1 MSDGQRELPQARAWL
16 VTVDMGYGHQRAA
29 YPLARIA
36 QGGII
41 NANHYPGMPD
51 SDRQVFADLERF
63 YNAVSRFKRVPL
75 LGPLA
80 FRLYDRFQA
89 IPAFDPRKDL
99 SRPTL
104 QVLGAT
110 RLIRRRN
117 WGRSLVEELWAR
129 EKLPYLTTFFSTAH
143 MADLHGYPGPIYC
156 VVCDADCSRDWV
168 AANPRSS
175 RISYFAPTPRV
186 CERLALYGVPEERI
200 QLTGFPLPEENLG
213 WPDFGTLRADTALRL
228 AALDPRRS
236 FLGPNAEAVL
246 AALAPG
252 QPSPLPSRPPRP
264 LTVLFAVGGAGAQAD
279 IGLTAAAA
287 LAARIRDGAVSLVL
301 VAGVS
306 ERVREIFREGLRSA
320 GLQQLEGRGLEIL
333 YEPDKQSYF
342 QRFNRRLRETDVL
355 WTKPSELSFYTALG
369 LPILMAPTI
378 GSQEDFNREWLLGL
392 EAGIDQGDMRDFE
405 RWFFELLDSGAL
417 ARAAFNG
424 FSRAPRQGTYHI
436 IRRLAETA

>member
-1 MSDGQRELPQARAWL
+1 MSDAERELPQARAWL

-36 QGGII
+36 QGGVID
-41 NANHYPGMPD
+41 ANHYPGMPD
-51 SDRQVFADLERF
+51 SDQQVFADLERF
-63 YNAVSRFKRVPL
+63 YNTVSRFKRVPL
-75 LGPLA
+75 VGPLA
-80 FRLYDRFQA
+80 FRIYDRFQA
-89 IPAFDPRKDL
+89 IPPFDPRKDL

-117 WGRSLVEELWAR
+117 WGRSLVEGLWAR

-156 VVCDADCSRDWV
+156 VICDADCSRDWV
-168 AANPRSS
+168 AANARAS
-175 RISYFAPTPRV
+175 RIFYFAPTPRV
-186 CERLALYGVPEERI
+186 CERLKLYGVPEERI

-213 WPDFGTLRADTALRL
+213 WPDFDILRADTASRL
-228 AALDPRRS
+228 AALDPQRR

-252 QPSPLPSRPPRP
+252 QPSPGGKQPPRP
-264 LTVLFAVGGAGAQAD
+264 LTLLFAVGGAGAQAD
-279 IGLTAAAA
+279 IGLQAAAA
-287 LAARIRDGAVSLVL
+287 LADRIRGGAVRLVL

-306 ERVREIFREGLRSA
+306 ERVRSIFREGLA
-320 GLQQLEGRGLEIL
+320 AEGLQELEGRGLEIL
-333 YEPDKQSYF
+333 YEPDKQRYF
-342 QRFNRRLRETDVL
+342 QKFNQRLREADIL
-355 WTKPSELSFYTALG
+355 WTKPSELSFYAALG

-392 EAGIDQGDMRDFE
+392 EAGLDQGDMRDFE

-436 IRRLAETA
+436 IRRLAQTA

>member
-1 MSDGQRELPQARAWL
+1 MSEGQRELPDARAWL

-36 QGGII
+36 QGGVI

-63 YNAVSRFKRVPL
+63 YNTVSRFKRVPL

-80 FRLYDRFQA
+80 FRIYDRFQA
-89 IPAFDPRKDL
+89 IPPFDPHRDL

-117 WGRSLVEELWAR
+117 WGRSLIEGLWTK
-129 EKLPYLTTFFSTAH
+129 EHLPYLSTFFSTAH

-168 AANPRSS
+168 AADPRSS
-175 RISYFAPTPRV
+175 RIFYFAPTPRV
-186 CERLALYGVPEERI
+186 CERLKLYGVPPERI

-213 WPDFGTLRADTALRL
+213 YPGFDILRADTAFRL
-228 AALDPRRS
+228 ANLDPERR
-236 FLGPNAEAVL
+236 FLGPNAEQVL
-246 AALAPG
+246 AALAPDRRP
-252 QPSPLPSRPPRP
+252 QRPPRP

-279 IGLTAAAA
+279 IGLQAAA
-287 LAARIRDGAVSLVL
+287 LLARRIRGGQLRLVL

-306 ERVREIFREGLRSA
+306 ERVREIFREGLAAA
-320 GLQQLEGRGLEIL
+320 GLQELEGHGLEIL
-333 YEPDKQSYF
+333 YEPDKQRYF
-342 QRFNRRLRETDVL
+342 QKFNLTLRETDIL
-355 WTKPSELSFYTALG
+355 WTKPSELSFYAALG

-405 RWFFELLDSGAL
+405 RWFFELLASGAL

-424 FSRAPRQGTYHI
+424 FSRAPRQGTYSI
-436 IRRLAETA
+436 IRRLAQPV

>member
-1 MSDGQRELPQARAWL
+1 VSETERELPDARAWL

-36 QGGII
+36 EGGVI

-51 SDRQVFADLERF
+51 SDRQVFAELERF

-75 LGPLA
+75 VGPLA
-80 FRLYDRFQA
+80 FRLYDRLQA
-89 IPAFDPRKDL
+89 IPPFDPRRDL

-104 QVLGAT
+104 QVRGAT

-117 WGRSLVEELWAR
+117 WGRSLIEELWAR
-129 EKLPYLTTFFSTAH
+129 EKLPYLSTFFSTAH

-156 VVCDADCSRDWV
+156 VICDADCSRDWV
-168 AANPRSS
+168 AADPRSS
-175 RISYFAPTPRV
+175 RIFYFAPTPRV
-186 CERLALYGVPEERI
+186 CERLKLYGVPPERI

-213 WPDFGTLRADTALRL
+213 WPDFDILRADTAFRL
-228 AALDPRRS
+228 AALDPKRR
-236 FLGPNAEAVL
+236 FLGPNAEQVL
-246 AALAPG
+246 SALAPDRAP
-252 QPSPLPSRPPRP
+252 QRPPRP
-264 LTVLFAVGGAGAQAD
+264 LTVLFAVGGAGAQAE
-279 IGLTAAAA
+279 IGLQAAAA
-287 LAARIRDGAVSLVL
+287 LAGRIRDGTARLVL

-306 ERVREIFREGLRSA
+306 EQVRRIFREGLASE
-320 GLQQLEGRGLEIL
+320 GLQQLEGRGVEIL
-333 YEPDKQSYF
+333 YEPDKQRYF
-342 QRFNRRLRETDVL
+342 QEFNQRLREADIL
-355 WTKPSELSFYTALG
+355 WTKPSELSFYAALG

-392 EAGIDQGDMRDFE
+392 EAGIDQGDMRDFQ
-405 RWFFELLDSGAL
+405 RWFFDLLDSGDL

-436 IRRLAETA
+436 IRRLAQTA

>member
-1 MSDGQRELPQARAWL
+1 MSEGQRELPDARSWL

-36 QGGII
+36 QGGVI

-63 YNAVSRFKRVPL
+63 YNTVSRFKRVPL
-75 LGPLA
+75 LGPLV
-80 FRLYDRFQA
+80 FRIYDRFQA
-89 IPAFDPRKDL
+89 IPPFDPNRDL
-99 SRPTL
+99 S
-104 QVLGAT
+104 
-110 RLIRRRN
+110 RRRN
-117 WGRSLVEELWAR
+117 WGRSLIEGLWAR
-129 EKLPYLTTFFSTAH
+129 EHLPYLSTFFSTAH

-175 RISYFAPTPRV
+175 RIFYFAPTPRV
-186 CERLALYGVPEERI
+186 CERLKLYGVPAERI

-213 WPDFGTLRADTALRL
+213 WPDFDILRADTAFRL

-236 FLGPNAEAVL
+236 FLGPNAEQVL
-246 AALAPG
+246 SALAPD
-252 QPSPLPSRPPRP
+252 QRPERPPRP
-264 LTVLFAVGGAGAQAD
+264 LTLLFAVGGAGAQAD
-279 IGLTAAAA
+279 IGLQAASV
-287 LAARIRDGAVSLVL
+287 LAPRILGGEMRLVL

-306 ERVREIFREGLRSA
+306 ARVREIFREGLAAA
-320 GLQQLEGRGLEIL
+320 GLAELEGHGLEIL
-333 YEPDKQSYF
+333 FEPDKQRYF
-342 QRFNRRLRETDVL
+342 QTFNRTLRETDIL
-355 WTKPSELSFYTALG
+355 WTKPSELSFYAALG

-405 RWFFELLDSGAL
+405 GWFFELLASGAL

-424 FSRAPRQGTYHI
+424 FSRAPRLGTYNI
-436 IRRLAETA
+436 IRRLARPVA

>member
-1 MSDGQRELPQARAWL
+1 
-16 VTVDMGYGHQRAA
+16 MGYGHQRAA

-36 QGGII
+36 QDGVI

-80 FRLYDRFQA
+80 FRIYDRFQA
-89 IPAFDPRKDL
+89 IPPFDPNRDL

-110 RLIRRRN
+110 RLIRRRA
-117 WGRSLVEELWAR
+117 WGRSLIEGLWAR
-129 EKLPYLTTFFSTAH
+129 EHLPYLSTFFSTAH

-168 AANPRSS
+168 AARPRSS
-175 RISYFAPTPRV
+175 RIVYFAPTPRV
-186 CERLALYGVPEERI
+186 CERLKLYGVPEHRI

-213 WPDFGTLRADTALRL
+213 WPDFDILRADTARRL
-228 AALDPRRS
+228 ALLDPKRS

-246 AALAPG
+246 SALAPD
-252 QPSPLPSRPPRP
+252 QRPERPPRP
-264 LTVLFAVGGAGAQAD
+264 LTVLFAVGGAGAQAE
-279 IGLTAAAA
+279 IGLQAAAV
-287 LAARIRDGAVSLVL
+287 LAPRLRAGEIRLVL
-301 VAGVS
+301 VAGAS
-306 ERVREIFREGLRSA
+306 ARVREIFREGLAAA
-320 GLQQLEGRGLEIL
+320 GLQELEGRGLQIL
-333 YEPDKQSYF
+333 FEPDKQRYF
-342 QRFNRRLRETDVL
+342 QSFNRTLRETDIL
-355 WTKPSELSFYTALG
+355 WTKPSELSFYAALG

-392 EAGIDQGDMRDFE
+392 EAGIDQGDMRGFAS
-405 RWFFELLDSGAL
+405 WFFGLLDSGAL

-424 FSRAPRQGTYHI
+424 FSRAPRLGTYQI
-436 IRRLAETA
+436 IRRLAQPL